1 MAETYS
7 FFEEGIKSYIDQ
19 SISKYT
25 KTPEIIFERDFD
37 NTFLN
42 PIFINDLSLFKNLI
56 QKNKL
61 KNEIWKS
68 LNDTFFKQIND
79 IQSIFKERVNEVDT
93 KILQYKERMKKYK
106 KYIQDLE
113 DLIVDKQKKI
123 SRNIE
128 EDKKKSN
135 EKDSVNDLENE
146 EKSKNKEEDDLSDIK
161 LDEYKSKNNARLIDK
176 ITGYNKKID
185 EGKKKLEHY
194 ENQINHNKRK
204 IAKGK
209 INLLKLKILN
219 LALSILINE
228 IINNEMNNDNVE
240 INNKDNDYKLFND
253 YVNELIEKCEL
264 IKEKL
269 FINYIIFIKSFVIEL
284 VLIINKE
291 GYKDINKEFL
301 NLLLDNI
308 NEIQKKYSLEE
319 ISNLIKYIE
328 KVIKNPDS
336 ILCPN
341 AFSILKNAS
350 LKKIRP
356 RSRNNSF
363 DKNDFN
369 TNINFN
375 NDVKNNNNKNEKNSK
390 IDDFFKKK
398 KSESEE
404 EEEENNKRLSSIIS
418 FKNST
423 LNNNNNNNNN
433 LLLNNFPSQ
442 LSLGLNENN
451 SSRFKFNNMNS
462 CLSNNSLLGLDFQHQ
477 SSNLL
482 NSSKLSGDDSM
493 SKHSIYRQ
501 SFSELFPHD
510 SILNNSQTGINCRL
524 ASQLPFLRIKKEKK
538 RKNFAVD
545 KFQKRLGKDIFIKK
559 EKKENSDILINREI
573 NTIVNDK
580 FYNNE
585 NVTNDEKNKN
595 TTASETKKNKNN
607 KIYDDSQTL
616 KFKDKK
622 KIGNNEILVSKTPV
636 KVVCQS
642 EEFKED
648 KNNEN
653 LQINGIRKNL
663 GFLFN
668 QHAGK

>member
-1 MAETYS
+1 MVETYS

-228 IINNEMNNDNVE
+228 IINNKMNNDNVE

-423 LNNNNNNNNN
+423 LNNNNNNNN

-622 KIGNNEILVSKTPV
+622 KIGSNEILVSKTPV

-642 EEFKED
+642 EEFKDD

>member
-228 IINNEMNNDNVE
+228 IINNKMNNDNVE

-301 NLLLDNI
+301 NILLDNI
-308 NEIQKKYSLEE
+308 NEIQKKYSEEE

-404 EEEENNKRLSSIIS
+404 EEEENNKRLSSTIS

-423 LNNNNNNNNN
+423 LNNNNNNN

-622 KIGNNEILVSKTPV
+622 KIGSNEILVSKTPV
-636 KVVCQS
+636 KVVCQN

>member
-228 IINNEMNNDNVE
+228 IINNKMNNDNVE

-301 NLLLDNI
+301 NILLDNI
-308 NEIQKKYSLEE
+308 NEIQKKYSEEE

-404 EEEENNKRLSSIIS
+404 EEEENNKRLSSTIS

-423 LNNNNNNNNN
+423 LNNNNNNN

-585 NVTNDEKNKN
+585 NATNDEKNKN

-622 KIGNNEILVSKTPV
+622 KIGSNEILVSKTPV
-636 KVVCQS
+636 KVVCQN

>member
-1 MAETYS
+1 MVETYS

-228 IINNEMNNDNVE
+228 IINNKMNNDNVE

-423 LNNNNNNNNN
+423 LNNNNNNN

-622 KIGNNEILVSKTPV
+622 KIGSNEILVSKTPV

-642 EEFKED
+642 EEFKDD

>member
-1 MAETYS
+1 
-7 FFEEGIKSYIDQ
+7 
-19 SISKYT
+19 
-25 KTPEIIFERDFD
+25 
-37 NTFLN
+37 
-42 PIFINDLSLFKNLI
+42 
-56 QKNKL
+56 
-61 KNEIWKS
+61 
-68 LNDTFFKQIND
+68 
-79 IQSIFKERVNEVDT
+79 
-93 KILQYKERMKKYK
+93 
-106 KYIQDLE
+106 
-113 DLIVDKQKKI
+113 
-123 SRNIE
+123 
-128 EDKKKSN
+128 
-135 EKDSVNDLENE
+135 
-146 EKSKNKEEDDLSDIK
+146 
-161 LDEYKSKNNARLIDK
+161 
-176 ITGYNKKID
+176 
-185 EGKKKLEHY
+185 
-194 ENQINHNKRK
+194 
-204 IAKGK
+204 
-209 INLLKLKILN
+209 
-219 LALSILINE
+219 
-228 IINNEMNNDNVE
+228 
-240 INNKDNDYKLFND
+240 LFND

-301 NLLLDNI
+301 NILLDNI

-423 LNNNNNNNNN
+423 LNNNNNNN

-622 KIGNNEILVSKTPV
+622 KIGSNEILVSKTPV